1 MDDPQVL
8 DKDGVSAALRA
19 AELMAFLD
27 SNGFTLSQKLK
38 EIYLK
43 YGYHYNINSY
53 FIINDNQI
61 TTKIFKRLRNFEGS
75 PNTVSI
81 LMRGSCHLDRASN
94 SKFSVEFWILIIV
107 IFLTTVEFC
116 RAPSRKQS
124 YLLSWGTLIRVSC
137 PFFTTDF
144 HVGWT
149 KQTFKIQQ

>member
-1 MDDPQVL
+1 MGDPQVL

-43 YGYHYNINSY
+43 YGYHYNINCY

-94 SKFSVEFWILIIV
+94 SKFSVEF
-107 IFLTTVEFC
+107 
-116 RAPSRKQS
+116 
-124 YLLSWGTLIRVSC
+124 
-137 PFFTTDF
+137 
-144 HVGWT
+144 
-149 KQTFKIQQ
+149 

>member
-81 LMRGSCHLDRASN
+81 LMRGSCHFNRASN
-94 SKFSVEFWILIIV
+94 YKFSVEF
-107 IFLTTVEFC
+107 
-116 RAPSRKQS
+116 
-124 YLLSWGTLIRVSC
+124 
-137 PFFTTDF
+137 
-144 HVGWT
+144 
-149 KQTFKIQQ
+149 

>member
-1 MDDPQVL
+1 MDDLQVL

-27 SNGFTLSQKLK
+27 SNGYTLSQKLK

-81 LMRGSCHLDRASN
+81 LQACPRFWQINRKWQIVPIKLHL
-94 SKFSVEFWILIIV
+94 
-107 IFLTTVEFC
+107 
-116 RAPSRKQS
+116 AP
-124 YLLSWGTLIRVSC
+124 
-137 PFFTTDF
+137 PDF
-144 HVGWT
+144 
-149 KQTFKIQQ
+149 QTFLRPCT